1 MEEVIFLEMNN
12 DRDHLYNMHGDYT
25 YLTEGYY
32 KSLDAELSGRKIRPT
47 TEEALDAYV
56 VPLAVRKAQLSA
68 LKTPG
73 YQIVTEKI
81 VPPVLAYPINPFSS
95 KCEIIIEKEDVEKK
109 LKTLT
114 LNGKYA
120 VICQALPADYRIDV
134 MRCILGITLEEEYK
148 EFAAAV
154 FKAFNIPLMR
164 IRAIVTANE
173 YLFSAIEPLSYHEL
187 TIKEKK
193 LIEELGS
200 WQR

>member
-1 MEEVIFLEMNN
+1 MEEVIFLQMNK

-32 KSLDAELSGRKIRPT
+32 KSLDAELSGLKIRPT

-56 VPLAVRKAQLSA
+56 VPLAVRKAQLSN

-95 KCEIIIEKEDVEKK
+95 KCEIIIEKEDVDKK

-114 LNGKYA
+114 MNGKYA
-120 VICQALPADYRIDV
+120 VICQTLPADYRIDV
-134 MRCILGITLEEEYK
+134 IRCILGLTLEEEYK

-173 YLFSAIEPLSYHEL
+173 YLFSAIEPLSYDEL

-193 LIEELGS
+193 LIEELGV